1 MHATSAAAICTA
13 SDPHDAHSLPAVPI
27 PPQGTKQ
34 IKRLEENV
42 GGFELSQRISKADL
56 DELSS
61 FFHMDAA
68 VGDRSAFPQ
77 CCRKAFG
84 LRVSRMGIW
93 PYAVMQLAAV

>member
-1 MHATSAAAICTA
+1 MLGMTA
-13 SDPHDAHSLPAVPI
+13 QVTLCKRFGALS
-27 PPQGTKQ
+27 QGTKQ

-68 VGDRSAFPQ
+68 VGERWAQTLPCNLMRYGVIAVGCASLHVA
-77 CCRKAFG
+77 K
-84 LRVSRMGIW
+84 RMW
-93 PYAVMQLAAV
+93 CAAVLCTG

>member
-1 MHATSAAAICTA
+1 MQAVAGVPRHAWQHCAVQSARE
-13 SDPHDAHSLPAVPI
+13 HSLLS
-27 PPQGTKQ
+27 QGTKQ

-68 VGDRSAFPQ
+68 VGERWARCSMQPD
-77 CCRKAFG
+77 
-84 LRVSRMGIW
+84 I
-93 PYAVMQLAAV
+93 AV

>member
-1 MHATSAAAICTA
+1 MQTCALLNCCDPAMLCTNCA
-13 SDPHDAHSLPAVPI
+13 DHSTHEHWTLS
-27 PPQGTKQ
+27 QGTKQ

-68 VGDRSAFPQ
+68 VGERWAQ
-77 CCRKAFG
+77 CVQTA
-84 LRVSRMGIW
+84 
-93 PYAVMQLAAV
+93 

>member
-1 MHATSAAAICTA
+1 M
-13 SDPHDAHSLPAVPI
+13 L
-27 PPQGTKQ
+27 QGTKQ

-68 VGDRSAFPQ
+68 VGER
-77 CCRKAFG
+77 
-84 LRVSRMGIW
+84 
-93 PYAVMQLAAV
+93 